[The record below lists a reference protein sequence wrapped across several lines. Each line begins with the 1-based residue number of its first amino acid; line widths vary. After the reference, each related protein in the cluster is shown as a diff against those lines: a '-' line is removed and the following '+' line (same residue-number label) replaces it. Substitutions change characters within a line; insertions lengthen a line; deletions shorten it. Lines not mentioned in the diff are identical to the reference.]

1 MLSRVAERMYW
12 IGRYMERAE
21 NMARL
26 ISANTRIALDSP
38 REVSAPWRAMV
49 QILGLDQDFNDR
61 YDAVDER
68 HVVRFLMADAGNPSS
83 IVAALAQARENAR
96 TTREILPNEAW
107 EQINDVYWYAREQAV
122 RALPRNQREPFL
134 IGIVRACQL
143 LNGLLA
149 GAMSHDDAY
158 QFVLLGQNLER
169 ADMTTRVV
177 DLGAVGMM
185 QLMRTARAGQT
196 PTAFANLA
204 WLSVL
209 SCLSGYQMYHQHVQT
224 GIKGQEV
231 VQFLLR
237 DTRFPR
243 AVAHCL
249 AALQDGIARLPQ
261 HEPPLQ
267 AATVMTR
274 QLQGIEVAPLMR
286 GGLRTCMDNL
296 QQSLDRIHTAI
307 EVNWFRTST

>member
-12 IGRYMERAE
+12 TGRHMERAE

-26 ISANTRIALDSP
+26 ISASTRMALDSP
-38 REVSAPWRAMV
+38 REVPAPWQSMV
-49 QILGLDQDFNDR
+49 QILGLDQDFNER
-61 YDAVDER
+61 YNTADER
-68 HVVRFLMADAGNPSS
+68 HVVRFLMADADNPSS
-83 IVAALAQARENAR
+83 IVSALAQARENAR

-107 EQINDVYWYAREQAV
+107 EQINDIYWFAREQAM

-134 IGIVRACQL
+134 AKIVRACQL

-177 DLGAVGMM
+177 DLGAAGMM
-185 QLMRTARAGQT
+185 QLVRNARADQT

-209 SCLSGYQMYHQHVQT
+209 FCLSGYQMYRQHVQT

-231 VQFLLR
+231 VRFLLQ

-249 AALQDGIARLPQ
+249 AALQDGLSRLPR
-261 HEPPLQ
+261 HKAPLQ
-267 AATVMTR
+267 AAAVMTR
-274 QLQGIEVAPLMR
+274 QLQGIEISPSLR
-286 GGLRTCMDNL
+286 QGLRTCMDNL
-296 QQSLDRIHTAI
+296 QKGLDRIHAAI
-307 EVNWFRTST
+307 QKNWFLTNT